1 MLNRLEI
8 HNYVLIDSL
17 DITFPEGLVIISGQ
31 TGAGK
36 SILLGALSL
45 LAGGKADASQIS
57 EGADSCVVEAEFM
70 SVDSRLKSAVEDA
83 GAEWD
88 DAGLIVRRVVARSGR
103 SRAFINDCPVTVQTL
118 VGVTS
123 RLFDIHSQH
132 GTLELQNP
140 AYQTDML
147 DNFAGNLALRNE
159 YSESYSRLSSLNAEK
174 RRLEESLERLRA
186 EKDYNMAQFSQLD
199 SAGLKD
205 GELAELEQEQKELA
219 NAETIRESLYSVS
232 EALSPSDEELP
243 SVDSLLKESVKAL
256 EKISAF
262 VPSAGTLAERI
273 ESSRLELDDILSEV
287 TSLAEKS
294 EASPQRLETVEARM
308 SLIYGLFQKFGCT
321 SEAELISL
329 RDKYSEAL
337 ADTDCMDE
345 KLAALSSDIA
355 SESKNNDRLAAAL
368 TESRQKAA
376 TPFSEHLQ
384 SMIRSLEMPLS
395 VFIAD
400 VSPAA
405 KPGPLGRDNVRFL
418 FSSTGR
424 APIPVQSCASGGE
437 LSRIMLCLKAQMAHF
452 EAMPT
457 LIFDEI
463 DTGVSGSVAD
473 KMGSMICS
481 MGADMQVFAITHLP
495 QVAAKGSAHYLVE
508 KAVSS
513 SDGRTTSSIRKLTS
527 DERVLEL
534 ARMLSGSTVTP
545 AAIANAKEL
554 LGSSIQLI

>member
-17 DITFPEGLVIISGQ
+17 DIEFPEGLVIISGQ

-45 LAGGKADASQIS
+45 LGGGKADATMIS
-57 EGADSCVVEAEFM
+57 EGADSCIVEAEFM
-70 SVDSRLKSAVEDA
+70 DVDPKIRTAVEDA

-88 DAGLIVRRVVARSGR
+88 EGGLIVRRVVAKSGR

-147 DNFAGNLALRNE
+147 DNFAGNGELRAE
-159 YSESYSRLSSLNAEK
+159 YYASYSRLQKLGAEK
-174 RRLEESLERLRA
+174 SALEESAGQLRRER
-186 EKDYNMAQFSQLD
+186 DYNQAQFNQLD
-199 SAGLKD
+199 SAALKD
-205 GELAELEQEQKELA
+205 GELAELEAEQKSLA
-219 NAETIRESLYSVS
+219 NAEAIQESLCSVS
-232 EALSPSDEELP
+232 EAFAPSDEELP
-243 SVDSLLKESVKAL
+243 SLDSLLKESVRSL
-256 EKISAF
+256 EKIKDY
-262 VPSAGTLAERI
+262 VPSAASLAERI
-273 ESSRLELDDILSEV
+273 ESSRLELDDVLSEV
-287 TSLAEKS
+287 SSLSEKS
-294 EASPQRLETVEARM
+294 EASPERLQSVEDRM
-308 SLIYGLFQKFGCT
+308 ALIYSLFQKFGVST
-321 SEAELISL
+321 EAELIAL
-329 RDKYSEAL
+329 RDKYSLTL
-337 ADTDCMDE
+337 ADTDNLDGRIAS
-345 KLAALSSDIA
+345 LAAEIKEEEKKNLQLSN
-355 SESKNNDRLAAAL
+355 KL
-368 TESRQKAA
+368 TESRTKASG
-376 TPFSEHLQ
+376 PFSEHIQ

-395 VFIAD
+395 VFVAD
-400 VSPAA
+400 VSPAQ

-424 APIPVQSCASGGE
+424 SPIPVQSCASGGE

-481 MGADMQVFAITHLP
+481 MGKDMQVFAITHLP

-508 KAVSS
+508 KSVSA
-513 SDGRTTSSIRKLTS
+513 DGRTTSSIRKLS
-527 DERVLEL
+527 EDERVMEV
-534 ARMLSGSTVTP
+534 ARMLSGSKISD

-554 LGSSIQLI
+554 LGRGE

>member
-45 LAGGKADASQIS
+45 LSGGKADAAMIS
-57 EGADSCVVEAEFM
+57 EGADNCVVEAEF
-70 SVDSRLKSAVEDA
+70 SGVEPSLKQTVEDA

-88 DAGLIVRRVVARSGR
+88 DVGLIVRRVVARSGR

-147 DNFAGNLALRNE
+147 DNFADNLALRAE
-159 YSESYSRLSSLNAEK
+159 YAASYSRLSSLTAE
-174 RRLEESLERLRA
+174 RRRMEESLERMRA
-186 EKDYNMAQFSQLD
+186 ERDYNEAQYRQLD
-199 SAGLKD
+199 SASLRD
-205 GELAELEQEQKELA
+205 GELAELEQEQKGLA
-219 NAETIRESLYSVS
+219 NAEAIQESLCAVS
-232 EALSPSDEELP
+232 EAFSPSGEELP
-243 SVDSLLKESVKAL
+243 SIDALLKESEKAL

-262 VPSAGTLAERI
+262 VPSVGALAGRI

-287 TSLAEKS
+287 TALAEKS
-294 EASPQRLETVEARM
+294 EASPERLEAVEARM

-321 SEAELISL
+321 TEAELIAL
-329 RDKYSEAL
+329 KDKYSAAL

-345 KLAALSSDIA
+345 RLAALSSDIA
-355 SESKNNDRLAAAL
+355 AESKNNDRLAAAL
-368 TESRQKAA
+368 TESRRKAA
-376 TPFSEHLQ
+376 GPFSEHIQ
-384 SMIRSLEMPLS
+384 SMIRNLEMPLS
-395 VFIAD
+395 VFVAD
-400 VSPAA
+400 VSPAT

-452 EAMPT
+452 VSMPT

-473 KMGSMICS
+473 KMGTMICS

-508 KAVSS
+508 KSVS
-513 SDGRTTSSIRKLTS
+513 SDGRATSSIRRLST

-545 AAIANAKEL
+545 AAIANAREL
-554 LGSSIQLI
+554 LG

>member
-45 LAGGKADASQIS
+45 LSGGKADAAMIS
-57 EGADSCVVEAEFM
+57 EGADSCVVEAEF
-70 SVDSRLKSAVEDA
+70 SGVDSALRQSVEDA

-88 DAGLIVRRVVARSGR
+88 GDSLIVRRVVARSGR
-103 SRAFINDCPVTVQTL
+103 SRAFVNDCPVSLSAL

-132 GTLELQNP
+132 GTLELRNP

-147 DNFAGNLALRNE
+147 DNFAGNLGLRAE
-159 YSESYSRLSSLNAEK
+159 YAASYSRLSSLGAEK
-174 RRLEESLERLRA
+174 RRIEENLARLRQ
-186 EKDYNMAQFSQLD
+186 ERDFNEAQFRQLD
-199 SAGLKD
+199 GAALRE
-205 GELAELEQEQKELA
+205 GELAELEQEQKSLA
-219 NAETIRESLYSVS
+219 NAEEIQAGLRSVS
-232 EALSPSDEELP
+232 EAMSPSGDELP
-243 SVDSLLKESVKAL
+243 SVDMLLKESVRSL

-262 VPSAGTLAERI
+262 VPAAASLAERL
-273 ESSRLELDDILSEV
+273 ESSRLELDDVLAEV

-294 EASPQRLETVEARM
+294 EASPERLEAVEARM

-321 SEAELISL
+321 TEAELIRT
-329 RDKYSEAL
+329 RDRYSELL
-337 ADTDCMDE
+337 ADTDCMDGRLE
-345 KLAALSSDIA
+345 ELGSEIAA
-355 SESKNNDRLAAAL
+355 ESANNGRLAAAL
-368 TESRQKAA
+368 TESRRKAVG
-376 TPFSEHLQ
+376 PFSAHIQE
-384 SMIRSLEMPLS
+384 MIRGLEMPQS
-395 VFIAD
+395 VFETA
-400 VSPAA
+400 VSPSS
-405 KPGPLGRDNVRFL
+405 KPGPLGRDDVRFL

-424 APIPVQSCASGGE
+424 NPVPVQSCASGGE

-452 EAMPT
+452 VSMPT

-473 KMGSMICS
+473 KMGSLICS

-495 QVAAKGSAHYLVE
+495 QVAAKGTAHYLVE
-508 KAVSS
+508 KSLS
-513 SDGRTTSSIRKLTS
+513 PDGRTTSSIRRLS
-527 DERVLEL
+527 ADERILEL

-554 LGSSIQLI
+554 LG

>member
-17 DITFPEGLVIISGQ
+17 DIEFPEGLVIISGQ

-45 LAGGKADASQIS
+45 LGGGKADASMIS
-57 EGADSCVVEAEFM
+57 EGADSCIVEAEFTD
-70 SVDSRLKSAVEDA
+70 VDPKIRAAVEDA

-88 DAGLIVRRVVARSGR
+88 EEGLIVRRVVAKSGR

-132 GTLELQNP
+132 GTLELKNP

-147 DNFAGNLALRNE
+147 DNFAGNGELRAE
-159 YSESYSRLSSLNAEK
+159 YYASYSRLQKLGAEK
-174 RRLEESLERLRA
+174 SALEESAGQLRRER
-186 EKDYNMAQFSQLD
+186 DYNQAQFIQLD
-199 SAGLKD
+199 SAALKD
-205 GELAELEQEQKELA
+205 GELAELETEQKSLA
-219 NAETIRESLYSVS
+219 NAEAIQESLCSVS
-232 EALSPSDEELP
+232 EALAPSDEELP
-243 SVDSLLKESVKAL
+243 SLDSLLKESVRSL
-256 EKISAF
+256 EKIKEY
-262 VPSAGTLAERI
+262 VPSAASLAERI
-273 ESSRLELDDILSEV
+273 ESSRLELDDVLSEV
-287 TSLAEKS
+287 SSLSEKS
-294 EASPQRLETVEARM
+294 EASPERLQSVEDRM
-308 SLIYGLFQKFGCT
+308 ALIYSLFQKFGVST
-321 SEAELISL
+321 EAELIAL
-329 RDKYSEAL
+329 RDKYSLTL
-337 ADTDCMDE
+337 ADTDNLDGR
-345 KLAALSSDIA
+345 IA
-355 SESKNNDRLAAAL
+355 SLTAEIKEEEKKNLHLSNKL
-368 TESRQKAA
+368 TESRTKASG
-376 TPFSEHLQ
+376 PFSEHIQ
-384 SMIRSLEMPLS
+384 GMIRSLEMPLS
-395 VFIAD
+395 IFVAD
-400 VSPAA
+400 VSPAQ

-424 APIPVQSCASGGE
+424 SPIPVQSCASGGE

-481 MGADMQVFAITHLP
+481 MGKDMQVFAITHLP

-508 KAVSS
+508 KSVSA
-513 SDGRTTSSIRKLTS
+513 DGRTTSSIRKLS
-527 DERVLEL
+527 EDERVMEV
-534 ARMLSGSTVTP
+534 ARMLSGSTISE

-554 LGSSIQLI
+554 LS

>member
-45 LAGGKADASQIS
+45 LAGGKADSSQIS
-57 EGADSCVVEAEFM
+57 EGADHCVVEAEFTL
-70 SVDSRLKSAVEDA
+70 VDARLKPVVEDA

-88 DAGLIVRRVVARSGR
+88 EGGLIVRRVVARSGR
-103 SRAFINDCPVTVQTL
+103 SRAFINDCPVTLQTL
-118 VGVTS
+118 VEVTS

-147 DNFAGNLALRNE
+147 DNFAGNLALRAE
-159 YSESYSRLSSLNAEK
+159 YSESYSRLLALNSEK
-174 RRLEESLERLRA
+174 KRLEENMERMRA
-186 EKDYNMAQFSQLD
+186 ERDYNYAQFSQLD

-205 GELAELEQEQKELA
+205 GELAELEQEQTELA
-219 NAETIRESLYSVS
+219 NAETIQESLHAVS
-232 EALSPSDEELP
+232 EALSPSAEELP
-243 SVDSLLKESVKAL
+243 SVDSLLKESVKNL

-262 VPSAGTLAERI
+262 VQSAGALADRI

-287 TSLAEKS
+287 AVLAEKS
-294 EASPQRLETVEARM
+294 EASPERLETVEARM

-321 SEAELISL
+321 KEAELIQL
-329 RDKYSEAL
+329 RDKYSTML
-337 ADTDCMDE
+337 ADTDCLDE
-345 KLAALSSDIA
+345 KLAALSADIA
-355 SESKNNDRLAAAL
+355 AESKNSDRLAAAL
-368 TESRQKAA
+368 TESRKKASKS
-376 TPFSEHLQ
+376 FSEHIQ
-384 SMIRSLEMPLS
+384 TMIRGLEMPLS

-400 VSPAA
+400 ISPAA

-452 EAMPT
+452 ESMPT

-513 SDGRTTSSIRKLTS
+513 DGRTTSSIRRLS
-527 DERVLEL
+527 ADERVLEL
-534 ARMLSGSTVTP
+534 ARMLSGSKISE
-545 AAIANAKEL
+545 AAISNAKEL
-554 LGSSIQLI
+554 LSNN

>member
-57 EGADSCVVEAEFM
+57 EGADNCVVEAEFT
-70 SVDSRLKSAVEDA
+70 SVDVRLKDAVEAA

-118 VGVTS
+118 VSVTS

-147 DNFAGNLALRNE
+147 DNFAGNLDLRSE
-159 YSESYSRLSSLNAEK
+159 YSGSYARLSSLSAEK
-174 RRLEESLERLRA
+174 RRLEENLERLRA
-186 EKDYNMAQFSQLD
+186 ERDYNQAQFAQLD

-219 NAETIRESLYSVS
+219 NAETIRESLCAVS
-232 EALSPSDEELP
+232 EALAPSGDELP
-243 SVDSLLKESVKAL
+243 SVDGLLKDSVRNL
-256 EKISAF
+256 ERISSF
-262 VPSAGTLAERI
+262 VPSAGTLAERL

-287 TSLAEKS
+287 TALAEKS
-294 EASPQRLETVEARM
+294 EASPDRLETVEARM

-321 SEAELISL
+321 TEAELIAL
-329 RDKYSEAL
+329 RDKYSTAL
-337 ADTDCMDE
+337 ADTDCMDDR
-345 KLAALSSDIA
+345 LSSLSAEIA
-355 SESKNNDRLAAAL
+355 AEAKNNDRLAAAL

-376 TPFSEHLQ
+376 VPFSGHIQ
-384 SMIRSLEMPLS
+384 SMIRGLEMPQS
-395 VFIAD
+395 VFVAD
-400 VSPAA
+400 ISPAA

-481 MGADMQVFAITHLP
+481 MGNDMQIFAITHLP

-508 KAVSS
+508 KAVSA
-513 SDGRTTSSIRKLTS
+513 DGRTSSSIRRLS
-527 DERVLEL
+527 ADERVLEL
-534 ARMLSGSTVTP
+534 ARMLSGSKISE
-545 AAIANAKEL
+545 AAISNAKEL
-554 LGSSIQLI
+554 LGAV

>member
-8 HNYVLIDSL
+8 H
-17 DITFPEGLVIISGQ
+17 ITFPEGLVIISGQ

-45 LAGGKADASQIS
+45 LAGGKADSSQIS
-57 EGADSCVVEAEFM
+57 EGADNCVVEAEFTL
-70 SVDSRLKSAVEDA
+70 VDARLKPVVEDA

-88 DAGLIVRRVVARSGR
+88 EGGLIVRRVVARSGR
-103 SRAFINDCPVTVQTL
+103 SRAFINDCPVTLQTL

-147 DNFAGNLALRNE
+147 DNFAGNLALRAE
-159 YSESYSRLSSLNAEK
+159 YSESYSRLLALNSEK
-174 RRLEESLERLRA
+174 KRLEENLERLRA
-186 EKDYNMAQFSQLD
+186 ERDYNYAQFSQLD

-219 NAETIRESLYSVS
+219 NAETIQESLHAVS
-232 EALSPSDEELP
+232 EALSPSAEELP
-243 SVDSLLKESVKAL
+243 SVDSLLKESVKNL

-262 VPSAGTLAERI
+262 VQSAGALAERI

-287 TSLAEKS
+287 AVLAEKS
-294 EASPQRLETVEARM
+294 EASPERLETVEARM

-321 SEAELISL
+321 KEAELIQL
-329 RDKYSEAL
+329 RDKYSTML
-337 ADTDCMDE
+337 ADTDCLDE
-345 KLAALSSDIA
+345 RLAALSADIA
-355 SESKNNDRLAAAL
+355 DESKNSDRLAAAL
-368 TESRQKAA
+368 TESRKKASK
-376 TPFSEHLQ
+376 PFSEHIQ
-384 SMIRSLEMPLS
+384 TMIRGLEMPLS

-400 VSPAA
+400 ISPAA

-452 EAMPT
+452 ESMPT

-513 SDGRTTSSIRKLTS
+513 DGRTTSSIRRLS
-527 DERVLEL
+527 ADERVLEL
-534 ARMLSGSTVTP
+534 ARMLSGSKISE
-545 AAIANAKEL
+545 AAISNAKEL
-554 LGSSIQLI
+554 LSNN

>member
-17 DITFPEGLVIISGQ
+17 DIEFPEGLVIISGQ

-45 LAGGKADASQIS
+45 LGGGKADASMIS
-57 EGADSCVVEAEFM
+57 EGADSCVVEAEFTD
-70 SVDSRLKSAVEDA
+70 VDPKIRTSVEDA

-88 DAGLIVRRVVARSGR
+88 DGGLIVRRVVAKSGR

-147 DNFAGNLALRNE
+147 DNFAGNGELRAE
-159 YSESYSRLSSLNAEK
+159 YCASYSRLQSLNAEK
-174 RRLEESLERLRA
+174 SALESGAEQLRRER
-186 EKDYNMAQFSQLD
+186 DYNQAQFTQLD
-199 SAGLKD
+199 SAALKD
-205 GELAELEQEQKELA
+205 GELAELEAEQKSLA
-219 NAETIRESLYSVS
+219 NAEAIQESLCSVS
-232 EALSPSDEELP
+232 EAFAPSDEELP
-243 SVDSLLKESVKAL
+243 SLDSLLKESVRSL
-256 EKISAF
+256 EKIKEY
-262 VPSAGTLAERI
+262 VPSASSLAERI
-273 ESSRLELDDILSEV
+273 ESSRLELDDVLSEV
-287 TSLAEKS
+287 SSLAERS
-294 EASPQRLETVEARM
+294 EASPERLQSVEDRM
-308 SLIYGLFQKFGCT
+308 ALIYSLFQKFGVST
-321 SEAELISL
+321 EAELIAL
-329 RDKYSEAL
+329 REKYSLTL
-337 ADTDCMDE
+337 ADTDNLDGRIASIAAE
-345 KLAALSSDIA
+345 IKTEEARNLALSD
-355 SESKNNDRLAAAL
+355 KL
-368 TESRQKAA
+368 TESRKKASG
-376 TPFSEHLQ
+376 PFSEHIQ
-384 SMIRSLEMPLS
+384 DMIRSLEMPLS
-395 VFIAD
+395 VFVAD
-400 VSPAA
+400 VSPAQ

-424 APIPVQSCASGGE
+424 SPIPVQSCASGGE

-481 MGADMQVFAITHLP
+481 MGKDMQVFAITHLP

-508 KAVSS
+508 KSVSAE
-513 SDGRTTSSIRKLTS
+513 GRTTSSIRKLS
-527 DERVLEL
+527 EDERVMEV
-534 ARMLSGSTVTP
+534 ARMLSGSKISE

-554 LGSSIQLI
+554 LGRGE

>member
-1 MLNRLEI
+1 MHQTMLNRLEI

-45 LAGGKADASQIS
+45 LAGGKADSSQIS
-57 EGADSCVVEAEFM
+57 EGADNCVVEAEFTL
-70 SVDSRLKSAVEDA
+70 VDARLKPVVEDA

-88 DAGLIVRRVVARSGR
+88 EGGLIVRRVVARSGR
-103 SRAFINDCPVTVQTL
+103 SRAFINDCPVTLQTL

-147 DNFAGNLALRNE
+147 DNFAGNLALRAE
-159 YSESYSRLSSLNAEK
+159 YSESYSRLLALNSEK
-174 RRLEESLERLRA
+174 KRLEENLERLRA
-186 EKDYNMAQFSQLD
+186 ERDYNYAQFSQLD

-219 NAETIRESLYSVS
+219 NAETIQESLHAVS
-232 EALSPSDEELP
+232 EALSPSAEELP
-243 SVDSLLKESVKAL
+243 SVDSLLKESVKNL

-262 VPSAGTLAERI
+262 VQSAGALAERI

-287 TSLAEKS
+287 AVLAEKS
-294 EASPQRLETVEARM
+294 EASPERLETVEARM

-321 SEAELISL
+321 KEAELIQL
-329 RDKYSEAL
+329 RDKYSTML
-337 ADTDCMDE
+337 ADTDCLDE
-345 KLAALSSDIA
+345 RLAALSADIA
-355 SESKNNDRLAAAL
+355 DESKNSDRLAAAL
-368 TESRQKAA
+368 TESRKKASK
-376 TPFSEHLQ
+376 PFSEHIQ
-384 SMIRSLEMPLS
+384 TMIRGLEMPLS

-400 VSPAA
+400 ISPAA

-452 EAMPT
+452 ESMPT

-513 SDGRTTSSIRKLTS
+513 DGRTTSSIRRLS
-527 DERVLEL
+527 ADERVLEL
-534 ARMLSGSTVTP
+534 ARMLSGSKISE
-545 AAIANAKEL
+545 AAISNAKEL
-554 LGSSIQLI
+554 LSNN

>member
-45 LAGGKADASQIS
+45 LSGSKADAAMIS
-57 EGADSCVVEAEFM
+57 EGADSCVVEAEFT
-70 SVDSRLKSAVEDA
+70 SVDGRLKDAVGEA

-118 VGVTS
+118 AGVTS
-123 RLFDIHSQH
+123 RLFDIHSQS
-132 GTLELQNP
+132 GTLELRNP

-147 DNFAGNLALRNE
+147 DNFAGNLALRAE
-159 YSESYSRLSSLNAEK
+159 YAASYSRLLSLTAEK
-174 RRLEESLERLRA
+174 RRLEESLSRLRA
-186 EKDYNMAQFSQLD
+186 ERDYNQAQFTQLD
-199 SAGLKD
+199 SAALKD
-205 GELAELEQEQKELA
+205 GELACLEQEQKSLA
-219 NAETIRESLYSVS
+219 NAETIRESLCAVS
-232 EALSPSDEELP
+232 EALAPSGDERP
-243 SVDSLLKESVKAL
+243 SADALLKESVKNL
-256 EKISAF
+256 ERISAF
-262 VPSAGTLAERI
+262 VPSAGALAQRL

-287 TSLAEKS
+287 SSLAEKS
-294 EASPQRLETVEARM
+294 EASPERLETVEARM

-329 RDKYSEAL
+329 RNKYSDTL
-337 ADTDCMDE
+337 ADTDGMDGRLE
-345 KLAALSSDIA
+345 SLCTEIAA
-355 SESKNNDRLAAAL
+355 ESKNNDKLAAAL
-368 TESRQKAA
+368 TESRRKAA
-376 TPFSEHLQ
+376 APFSGHIQ
-384 SMIRSLEMPLS
+384 SMIRFLEMPQA
-395 VFIAD
+395 VFVAD
-400 VSPAA
+400 ISPAA
-405 KPGPLGRDNVRFL
+405 KPGSLGRDDVRFL
-418 FSSTGR
+418 FNSTGR
-424 APIPVQSCASGGE
+424 TPVPVQNCASGGE

-452 EAMPT
+452 ESMPT

-495 QVAAKGSAHYLVE
+495 QVAAKGTAHYLVE
-508 KAVSS
+508 KSVSP
-513 SDGRTTSSIRKLTS
+513 DGRTASSIRRLS
-527 DERVLEL
+527 SEERVSEI
-534 ARMLSGSTVTP
+534 ARMLSGSTVTS
-545 AAIANAKEL
+545 AAVANARSL
-554 LGSSIQLI
+554 LGL

>member
-57 EGADSCVVEAEFM
+57 EGADNCVVEAEFT
-70 SVDSRLKSAVEDA
+70 SVDVRLKDAVEAA

-118 VGVTS
+118 VSVTS

-147 DNFAGNLALRNE
+147 DNFAGNLDLRSE
-159 YSESYSRLSSLNAEK
+159 YSGSYARLSSLSAEK
-174 RRLEESLERLRA
+174 RRLEENLERLRA
-186 EKDYNMAQFSQLD
+186 ERDYNQAQFAQLD

-219 NAETIRESLYSVS
+219 NAETIRESLCAVS
-232 EALSPSDEELP
+232 EALAPSGDELP
-243 SVDSLLKESVKAL
+243 SVDGLLKDSVRNL
-256 EKISAF
+256 ERISSF
-262 VPSAGTLAERI
+262 VPSAGTLAERL

-287 TSLAEKS
+287 TALAEKS
-294 EASPQRLETVEARM
+294 EASPERLETVEARM
-308 SLIYGLFQKFGCT
+308 SLIYGLFQKFGCAT
-321 SEAELISL
+321 EAELIVL
-329 RDKYSEAL
+329 RDKYSAAL
-337 ADTDCMDE
+337 ADTDCMDDR
-345 KLAALSSDIA
+345 LSSLSAEIA
-355 SESKNNDRLAAAL
+355 AETKNNDRLAAAL
-368 TESRQKAA
+368 TESRRKAA
-376 TPFSEHLQ
+376 VPFSGHIQ
-384 SMIRSLEMPLS
+384 SMIRGLEMPQS
-395 VFIAD
+395 VFVAD
-400 VSPAA
+400 ISPAA

-452 EAMPT
+452 ESMPT

-481 MGADMQVFAITHLP
+481 MGNDMQIFAITHLP

-508 KAVSS
+508 KAVSA
-513 SDGRTTSSIRKLTS
+513 DGRTSSSIRRLS
-527 DERVLEL
+527 ADERVLEL
-534 ARMLSGSTVTP
+534 ARMLSGSKISE
-545 AAIANAKEL
+545 AAISNAKEL
-554 LGSSIQLI
+554 LGAV

>member
-17 DITFPEGLVIISGQ
+17 DIEFPEGLVIISGQ

-45 LAGGKADASQIS
+45 LGGGKADASMIS
-57 EGADSCVVEAEFM
+57 EGADNCIVEAEFTD
-70 SVDSRLKSAVEDA
+70 VDPKIRTAVEDA

-88 DAGLIVRRVVARSGR
+88 ESGLIVRRVVAKSGR

-147 DNFAGNLALRNE
+147 DNFAGNGELRAE
-159 YSESYSRLSSLNAEK
+159 YYASYSRLQKLGAEK
-174 RRLEESLERLRA
+174 SSLEESAEQLRRER
-186 EKDYNMAQFSQLD
+186 DYNQAQFTQLD
-199 SAGLKD
+199 SAALKD
-205 GELAELEQEQKELA
+205 GELAELEAEQKSLA
-219 NAETIRESLYSVS
+219 NAEAIQESLCSVT
-232 EALSPSDEELP
+232 EAFAPSDDELP
-243 SVDSLLKESVKAL
+243 SLDSLLKESVRSL
-256 EKISAF
+256 EKIKEY
-262 VPSAGTLAERI
+262 VPAAASLAERI
-273 ESSRLELDDILSEV
+273 ESSRLELDDVLSEV
-287 TSLAEKS
+287 SALAERS
-294 EASPQRLETVEARM
+294 EASPERLQSVEDRM
-308 SLIYGLFQKFGCT
+308 ALIYSLFQKFGVST
-321 SEAELISL
+321 EAELISL
-329 RDKYSEAL
+329 RDKYSLAL
-337 ADTDCMDE
+337 ADTDNLDGRIAS
-345 KLAALSSDIA
+345 LAAEIKEEEKKNLTLS
-355 SESKNNDRLAAAL
+355 EKL
-368 TESRQKAA
+368 TESRTKASGS
-376 TPFSEHLQ
+376 FSEHIQ

-395 VFIAD
+395 VFVAD
-400 VSPAA
+400 VSPSS
-405 KPGPLGRDNVRFL
+405 KPGPLGRDIVRFL

-424 APIPVQSCASGGE
+424 SPIPVQSCASGGE

-481 MGADMQVFAITHLP
+481 MGKDMQVFAITHLP

-508 KAVSS
+508 KSVSK
-513 SDGRTTSSIRKLTS
+513 DGRTTSSIRKLS
-527 DERVLEL
+527 EDERVMEV
-534 ARMLSGSTVTP
+534 ARMLSGSKISD
-545 AAIANAKEL
+545 AAIANAREL
-554 LGSSIQLI
+554 LS

>member
-17 DITFPEGLVIISGQ
+17 DIEFPEGLVIISGQ

-45 LAGGKADASQIS
+45 LGGGKADASMIS
-57 EGADSCVVEAEFM
+57 EGADSCVVEAEFTD
-70 SVDSRLKSAVEDA
+70 VDPKIRTAVEDA

-88 DAGLIVRRVVARSGR
+88 DGGLIVRRVVAKSGR

-147 DNFAGNLALRNE
+147 DNFAGNGELRAE
-159 YSESYSRLSSLNAEK
+159 YSDSYSRLQKLVAEKSSLEQSAEQL
-174 RRLEESLERLRA
+174 RRER
-186 EKDYNMAQFSQLD
+186 DYNQAQFNQLD
-199 SAGLKD
+199 SAALKD
-205 GELAELEQEQKELA
+205 GELAELEAEQKSLA
-219 NAETIRESLYSVS
+219 NAEAIQESLCSVS
-232 EALSPSDEELP
+232 EAFAPSDEELP
-243 SVDSLLKESVKAL
+243 SLDSLLKESVRSL
-256 EKISAF
+256 EKIKEY
-262 VPSAGTLAERI
+262 VPSASSLAERI
-273 ESSRLELDDILSEV
+273 ESSRLELDDVLSEV
-287 TSLAEKS
+287 SSLAERS
-294 EASPQRLETVEARM
+294 EASPERLQSVEDRM
-308 SLIYGLFQKFGCT
+308 ALIYSLFQKFGVST
-321 SEAELISL
+321 EAELIALRERYSL
-329 RDKYSEAL
+329 TL
-337 ADTDCMDE
+337 ADTDNLDGRITS
-345 KLAALSSDIA
+345 LAAEIKKEEARNLALSD
-355 SESKNNDRLAAAL
+355 KL
-368 TESRQKAA
+368 TESRKKASG
-376 TPFSEHLQ
+376 PFSEHIQ
-384 SMIRSLEMPLS
+384 NMIRSLEMPLS
-395 VFIAD
+395 VFVAD
-400 VSPAA
+400 VSPAQ

-424 APIPVQSCASGGE
+424 SPIPVQSCASGGE

-481 MGADMQVFAITHLP
+481 MGKDMQVFAITHLP

-508 KAVSS
+508 KSVSAE
-513 SDGRTTSSIRKLTS
+513 GRTTSSIRKLS
-527 DERVLEL
+527 EEERVMEV
-534 ARMLSGSTVTP
+534 ARMLSGSKISD
-545 AAIANAKEL
+545 AAIANAREL
-554 LGSSIQLI
+554 LK

>member
-17 DITFPEGLVIISGQ
+17 DITFSEGLVIISGQ

-57 EGADSCVVEAEFM
+57 EGADSCVVEAEFT

-88 DAGLIVRRVVARSGR
+88 DSGLIVRRVVARSGR

-118 VGVTS
+118 LGVTS

-147 DNFAGNLALRNE
+147 DNFAGNLALRTE

-174 RRLEESLERLRA
+174 KRLEENLGRLQAER
-186 EKDYNMAQFSQLD
+186 DYNQAQFTQLD
-199 SAGLKD
+199 SAGLRD
-205 GELAELEQEQKELA
+205 GELAELEQEQKGLA
-219 NAETIRESLYSVS
+219 NAEAVEEGLCAVS
-232 EALSPSDEELP
+232 EALSPSGEELP
-243 SVDSLLKESVKAL
+243 SVDALLKESVKAL

-262 VPSAGTLAERI
+262 VPSAGTLAERL

-294 EASPQRLETVEARM
+294 EASPERLEAVETRM
-308 SLIYGLFQKFGCT
+308 SLIYGLFQKFGAT

-337 ADTDCMDE
+337 ADTDCLDE
-345 KLAALSSDIA
+345 KLAALSTEIA
-355 SESKNNDRLAAAL
+355 AESKNNDRLAAAL

-376 TPFSEHLQ
+376 GPFSEHIQ
-384 SMIRSLEMPLS
+384 SMIRNLEMPQS

-400 VSPAA
+400 ISPAA

-508 KAVSS
+508 KAVSP
-513 SDGRTTSSIRKLTS
+513 DGRTTSSIRKLS
-527 DERVLEL
+527 ADERVLEL
-534 ARMLSGSTVTP
+534 ARMLSGSKISE
-545 AAIANAKEL
+545 AAISNAKEL
-554 LGSSIQLI
+554 LSDN

>member
-17 DITFPEGLVIISGQ
+17 DIEFPEGLVIISGQ

-45 LAGGKADASQIS
+45 LGGGKADASMIS
-57 EGADSCVVEAEFM
+57 EGADSCIVEAEFTD
-70 SVDSRLKSAVEDA
+70 VDPKIRTAVEDA

-88 DAGLIVRRVVARSGR
+88 EGGLIVRRVVAKSGR

-147 DNFAGNLALRNE
+147 DNFAGNGELRAE
-159 YSESYSRLSSLNAEK
+159 YYASYSRLQKLGAEK
-174 RRLEESLERLRA
+174 SALEESAGQLRRER
-186 EKDYNMAQFSQLD
+186 DYNQAQFNQLD
-199 SAGLKD
+199 SAALKD
-205 GELAELEQEQKELA
+205 GELAELETEQKSLA
-219 NAETIRESLYSVS
+219 NAEAIQESLCSVS
-232 EALSPSDEELP
+232 EALAPSDEELP
-243 SVDSLLKESVKAL
+243 SLDSLLKESVRSL
-256 EKISAF
+256 EKIKDY
-262 VPSAGTLAERI
+262 VPSAASLAERI
-273 ESSRLELDDILSEV
+273 ESARLELDDVLSEV
-287 TSLAEKS
+287 SSLSEKS
-294 EASPQRLETVEARM
+294 EASPERLQSVENRM
-308 SLIYGLFQKFGCT
+308 ALIYSLFQKFGVST
-321 SEAELISL
+321 EAELIAL
-329 RDKYSEAL
+329 RDKYSLTL
-337 ADTDCMDE
+337 ADTDNLDGRIAS
-345 KLAALSSDIA
+345 LAAEIKEEEKKNLQLSN
-355 SESKNNDRLAAAL
+355 KL
-368 TESRQKAA
+368 TESRTKASG
-376 TPFSEHLQ
+376 PFSEHIQ
-384 SMIRSLEMPLS
+384 GMIRSLEMPLS
-395 VFIAD
+395 VFVAD
-400 VSPAA
+400 VSPAQ

-424 APIPVQSCASGGE
+424 SPIPVQSCASGGE

-481 MGADMQVFAITHLP
+481 MGKNMQVFAITHLP

-508 KAVSS
+508 KSVSA
-513 SDGRTTSSIRKLTS
+513 DGRTTSSIRKLS
-527 DERVLEL
+527 DDERVMEV
-534 ARMLSGSTVTP
+534 ARMLSGSTISD
-545 AAIANAKEL
+545 AAIANAREL
-554 LGSSIQLI
+554 LK

>member
-57 EGADSCVVEAEFM
+57 EGADNCVVEAEFT
-70 SVDSRLKSAVEDA
+70 SVDDRLKPIVEDA
-83 GAEWD
+83 GAEWN
-88 DAGLIVRRVVARSGR
+88 DAGLVVRRVVARSGR

-118 VGVTS
+118 ASVTA

-147 DNFAGNLALRNE
+147 DNFAGNLALRSE
-159 YSESYSRLSSLNAEK
+159 YSESYARLSSLNAEK

-186 EKDYNMAQFSQLD
+186 ERDYNMAQFSQLD
-199 SAGLKD
+199 SAKLKD
-205 GELAELEQEQKELA
+205 GELLELEREQKELA
-219 NAETIRESLYSVS
+219 NAETIRESLCAVS
-232 EALSPSDEELP
+232 EALAPTSEELP
-243 SVDSLLKESVKAL
+243 SVDSLLKESVRSL
-256 EKISAF
+256 EKIASF
-262 VPSAGTLAERI
+262 VPSAGVLAGRL
-273 ESSRLELDDILSEV
+273 ESSRLEMDDILSEV
-287 TSLAEKS
+287 STLAEKS
-294 EASPQRLETVEARM
+294 EASPERLEMVEARM

-321 SEAELISL
+321 NEAELIQL
-329 RDKYSEAL
+329 RDRYSAML
-337 ADTDCMDE
+337 ADTDSMDE
-345 KLAALSSDIA
+345 NLAALSTDIA
-355 SESKNNDRLAAAL
+355 AESKNNDRLTAAL
-368 TESRQKAA
+368 TESRKKAA
-376 TPFSEHLQ
+376 KPFSEHIQ

-395 VFIAD
+395 VFVAD

-405 KPGPLGRDNVRFL
+405 KMGPLGRDNVRFL

-424 APIPVQSCASGGE
+424 NPIPVQSCASGGE

-452 EAMPT
+452 ESMPT

-481 MGADMQVFAITHLP
+481 MGSDMQVFAITHLP

-508 KAVSS
+508 KSVSP
-513 SDGRTTSSIRKLTS
+513 DGRTTSSIRKLSTA
-527 DERVLEL
+527 ERVLEL
-534 ARMLSGSTVTP
+534 ARMLSGSTITD

-554 LGSSIQLI
+554 LGAE

>member
-17 DITFPEGLVIISGQ
+17 DIEFPEGLVIISGQ

-45 LAGGKADASQIS
+45 LGGGKADASMIS
-57 EGADSCVVEAEFM
+57 EGADSCVVEAEFTD
-70 SVDSRLKSAVEDA
+70 VDPKIRAAVEDA

-88 DAGLIVRRVVARSGR
+88 DSGLIVRRVVAKSGR

-147 DNFAGNLALRNE
+147 DNFAGNAELRAA
-159 YSESYSRLSSLNAEK
+159 YYASYSRLQALNAEK
-174 RRLEESLERLRA
+174 SSLESNAEQLRR
-186 EKDYNMAQFSQLD
+186 ERDYNQAQFTQLD
-199 SAGLKD
+199 SASLKD
-205 GELAELEQEQKELA
+205 GELAELESEQKSLA
-219 NAETIRESLYSVS
+219 NAEAIQESLCSVS
-232 EALSPSDEELP
+232 EAFAPSGDELP
-243 SVDSLLKESVKAL
+243 SLDSLLKESVRSL
-256 EKISAF
+256 EKIKEY
-262 VPSAGTLAERI
+262 VPSASSLAERI
-273 ESSRLELDDILSEV
+273 ESSRLELDDVLSEV
-287 TSLAEKS
+287 SALAEKS
-294 EASPQRLETVEARM
+294 EASPERLQSVEDRM
-308 SLIYGLFQKFGCT
+308 ALIYSLFQKFGVST
-321 SEAELISL
+321 EAELIEL
-329 RDKYSEAL
+329 REKYSLML
-337 ADTDCMDE
+337 ADTDNLDGRIAS
-345 KLAALSSDIA
+345 LAAEIK
-355 SESKNNDRLAAAL
+355 EEEKKNLEISAQL
-368 TESRQKAA
+368 TESRKKASA
-376 TPFSEHLQ
+376 PFSEHIQ

-395 VFIAD
+395 VFVAD

-405 KPGPLGRDNVRFL
+405 KIGPLGRDSIRFL

-424 APIPVQSCASGGE
+424 SPIPVQSCASGGE

-481 MGADMQVFAITHLP
+481 MGRDMQVFAITHLP
-495 QVAAKGSAHYLVE
+495 QVAAKGDAHYLVE
-508 KAVSS
+508 KSVSE
-513 SDGRTTSSIRKLTS
+513 DGRTTSSIRKLS
-527 DERVLEL
+527 EDERVMEV
-534 ARMLSGSTVTP
+534 ARMLSGSKISD
-545 AAIANAKEL
+545 AAIANAHEL
-554 LGSSIQLI
+554 LGRD

>member
-17 DITFPEGLVIISGQ
+17 DIGFPEGLVIISGQ

-45 LAGGKADASQIS
+45 LGGGKADASMIS
-57 EGADSCVVEAEFM
+57 EGADSCVVEAEFTGI
-70 SVDSRLKSAVEDA
+70 DPKIRPAVEDA

-88 DAGLIVRRVVARSGR
+88 EGSLIVRRVVAKSGR

-147 DNFAGNLALRNE
+147 DNFAGNKELRAE
-159 YSESYSRLSSLNAEK
+159 YYASYTRLHKLNAEK
-174 RRLEESLERLRA
+174 SALEAGAEQLRRER
-186 EKDYNMAQFSQLD
+186 DYNQAQFNQLD
-199 SAGLKD
+199 SANLRD
-205 GELAELEQEQKELA
+205 GELAELETEQKSLA
-219 NAETIRESLYSVS
+219 NAEAIQESLCSVS
-232 EALSPSDEELP
+232 EAFAPSDEELP
-243 SVDSLLKESVKAL
+243 SLDTLLKESVRSL
-256 EKISAF
+256 EKIKEYVPGASA
-262 VPSAGTLAERI
+262 LAERI
-273 ESSRLELDDILSEV
+273 ESSRLELDDVLSEV
-287 TSLAEKS
+287 SSLAEKS
-294 EASPQRLETVEARM
+294 EASPERLQSVEDRM
-308 SLIYGLFQKFGCT
+308 ALIYSLFQKFGVST
-321 SEAELISL
+321 EAELIAL
-329 RDKYSEAL
+329 REKYSLTL
-337 ADTDCMDE
+337 ADTDNLDG
-345 KLAALSSDIA
+345 KIAALAAEIK
-355 SESKNNDRLAAAL
+355 EEEKNNLALSDRL
-368 TESRQKAA
+368 TESRTKASG
-376 TPFSEHLQ
+376 PFSEHIQ

-395 VFIAD
+395 VFVAD
-400 VSPAA
+400 ISPAA
-405 KPGPLGRDNVRFL
+405 KPGPLGRDDVRFL

-424 APIPVQSCASGGE
+424 SPIPVQSCASGGE

-481 MGADMQVFAITHLP
+481 MGKDMQVFAITHLP
-495 QVAAKGSAHYLVE
+495 QVAAKGNAHYLVE
-508 KAVSS
+508 KIVSS
-513 SDGRTTSSIRKLTS
+513 EGRTSSSIRKLS
-527 DERVLEL
+527 DEERVMEV
-534 ARMLSGSTVTP
+534 ARMLSGSKISE

-554 LGSSIQLI
+554 LSL

>member
-17 DITFPEGLVIISGQ
+17 DVTFPEGLVIISGQ

-45 LAGGKADASQIS
+45 LSGGKADAAMIS
-57 EGADSCVVEAEFM
+57 EGADSCVVEAEF
-70 SVDSRLKSAVEDA
+70 SGVDSALKQLVEDA

-88 DAGLIVRRVVARSGR
+88 DDGLIVRRVVARSGR

-118 VGVTS
+118 SGVTS

-132 GTLELQNP
+132 GTLELRNP

-147 DNFAGNLALRNE
+147 DNFAGNLALRAE
-159 YSESYSRLSSLNAEK
+159 YAASYSRLLSLTAEK
-174 RRLEESLERLRA
+174 HRLEESIARLRA
-186 EKDYNMAQFSQLD
+186 ERDYNQAQFDQLD
-199 SAGLKD
+199 SARLKD
-205 GELAELEQEQKELA
+205 GELAELEREQKGLA
-219 NAETIRESLYSVS
+219 NAEAIQESLCAVS
-232 EALSPSDEELP
+232 EAFSPSGEELP
-243 SVDSLLKESVKAL
+243 SIDALLKESEKAL

-262 VPSAGTLAERI
+262 VPSAGALAERI

-287 TSLAEKS
+287 TALAGKS
-294 EASPQRLETVEARM
+294 EASPERLEAVEARM

-321 SEAELISL
+321 TETELISL
-329 RDKYSEAL
+329 RDRYSGAL
-337 ADTDCMDE
+337 ADTDCADE

-355 SESKNNDRLAAAL
+355 AESKNNDRLAAAL

-376 TPFSEHLQ
+376 VPFSEHIQ

-400 VSPAA
+400 ISPAA

-424 APIPVQSCASGGE
+424 NPIPVQSCASGGE

-452 EAMPT
+452 VSMPT

-481 MGADMQVFAITHLP
+481 IGADMQVFAITHLP
-495 QVAAKGSAHYLVE
+495 QVAAKGTAHYLVE
-508 KAVSS
+508 KSVSP
-513 SDGRTTSSIRKLTS
+513 DGRTTSSIRRLS
-527 DERVLEL
+527 ADERVLEL

-554 LGSSIQLI
+554 LR